1 MADTQKVDHPVFYRV
16 VGTVPYSDYSGKAPR
31 QVYRSLD
38 IQCVGRWSPVG
49 PLDWL
54 MHTILATIGQ
64 QYEIFPDLLKRIC

>member
-49 PLDWL
+49 SIRAIRLVNAHNPGDHWAA
-54 MHTILATIGQ
+54 IR
-64 QYEIFPDLLKRIC
+64 DLP

>member
-38 IQCVGRWSPVG
+38 IQCVGRWSPVDKYLPKVG
-49 PLDWL
+49 S
-54 MHTILATIGQ
+54 
-64 QYEIFPDLLKRIC
+64 R